1 MANVISVTAFQ
12 TPTEGRLAAS
22 ATRVISVSGILGIKA
37 GTPISG
43 VNSIIS
49 YSYNEDNA
57 LKSGDVWVSEAVAA
71 LVTAANA

>member
-1 MANVISVTAFQ
+1 MANVISVTAYR
-12 TPTEGRLAAS
+12 TPTEGTLAAP
-22 ATRVISVSGILGIKA
+22 ATRVINVKNILGIKA

-43 VNSIIS
+43 VVSVIT
-49 YSYNEDNA
+49 YSYNDDNA